1 MRHLIVSTLILFI
14 CLQNSQL
21 MASEV
26 IPAPKPDSH
35 YTKVGFFDIHVCNWP
50 DKDLFLMALLSTY
63 DYKNIN
69 KIEVYTS
76 ENLKLGNIAT
86 AKYRIILQKGK
97 PEKRVF
103 ITQFAIPKTAGDGW
117 YRSVISM
124 NDGSKYEAKDYVTLK
139 KMDSPIGMNPKA
151 DATLKEPPVKLT
163 WKAVPGA
170 KNYQVFIKDAWEQ
183 RTIHSSRILNK
194 TELRLPDGL
203 LKKGGIY
210 NWIVH
215 ARDVNEDVLLGDF
228 NHGSLNS
235 PIEFTIE

>member
-1 MRHLIVSTLILFI
+1 MQHFISSTLLLFL
-14 CLQNSQL
+14 CLQGSYL

-35 YTKVGFFDIHVCNWP
+35 YTKVGFFDMHVCNWP
-50 DKDLFLMALLSTY
+50 DKDLFLMALFSTY
-63 DYKNIN
+63 HYNKIT
-69 KIEVYTS
+69 KIEVYTP
-76 ENLKLGNIAT
+76 ENVKLGDIDT
-86 AKYRIILQKGK
+86 AKYRIILQNGK

-103 ITQFAIPKTAGDGW
+103 ITQLTIPTTARDGW

-139 KMDSPIGMNPKA
+139 NMDAPKGMNPKA
-151 DATLKEPPVKLT
+151 DAILKEVPEKLT

-183 RTIHSSRILNK
+183 RTIHSSKILNK
-194 TELRLPDGL
+194 PELLLPDGL

-210 NWIVH
+210 NWLIH

-235 PIEFTIE
+235 PIEFAIE